1 MEVEGSAVGTSFREI
16 ARGIGFTEGPVWLGG
31 GRLAVTSTSRGQVA
45 TLALDGTPDTS
56 IQRWV
61 ETGGGPN
68 GLALARDGRLAVL
81 QNATFRTRSTRPVAS
96 GIQVVDGDEVI
107 DLAIPASVAPNDGA
121 YGPDGALWFT
131 DPGTDEE
138 RGLTPRVRRWEPATG
153 DVATVAEG
161 IAFPN
166 GLAFSADASELFVA
180 DSQGHCIVRHPV
192 RGATLGES
200 ETFAAIPGTEPDGIA
215 FDTGGNLY
223 VAAFA
228 SDEVVVIDPMGSVVR
243 RLPTGEGSRPTN
255 LCFAGD
261 DLRTLVVTLASG
273 GRVVAFDDLAQG
285 LPL

>member
-1 MEVEGSAVGTSFREI
+1 MATSFREI
-16 ARGIGFTEGPVWLGG
+16 ARGIGFTEGPVWLGE
-31 GRLAVTSTSRGQVA
+31 GRLAVTSMSRGQIV

-56 IQRWV
+56 VERIV

-68 GLALARDGRLAVL
+68 GLALGRDGRLAVL
-81 QNATFRTRSTRPVAS
+81 QNAKFRTRSLRPVSA
-96 GIQVVDGDEVI
+96 GIQVVDGDVVT
-107 DLAIPASVAPNDGA
+107 DLVTPASVAPNDGT
-121 YGPDGALWFT
+121 YGPDGALWYT

-138 RGLTPRVRRWEPATG
+138 RGLAPRVRRWDPATD
-153 DVATVAEG
+153 DVTTVAEG

-166 GLAFSADASELFVA
+166 GLAFDADASALFVA
-180 DSQGHCIVRHPV
+180 DSHGDRIVRLP
-192 RGATLGES
+192 REGATLGDA
-200 ETFAAIPGTEPDGIA
+200 ETFAEIPGTEPDGIA
-215 FDTGGNLY
+215 FDAGGNLY

-228 SDEVVVIDPMGSVVR
+228 SDEVVVIDPTGSVTD

-273 GRVVAFDDLAQG
+273 GRVVAVDDLADG